1 MSDSNLIKD
10 GVVLLYLK
18 EPHFSNASALT
29 LWMSHCSLS
38 AIYSTSF
45 TEHNHTV
52 IGYWFIFF
60 WVLLLYFCR
69 QSSYK
74 TWSLDLGEQHSTN
87 FTCAVQS
94 SWVSNISF
102 SLTPLLLGHFIRL
115 KMLWTKKCPI
125 STLKMGFIGL
135 KNRNLFYFFKRTHT
149 LTHARARTHA
159 FTLVRTPNRRPNRMT
174 CWMGLCCG
182 NDKAIEWSCTL
193 VTLAA
198 GPVGWLKESNQYT
211 VSLPLPFFLFVQTN

>member
-38 AIYSTSF
+38 AIYSTSS

-52 IGYWFIFF
+52 IGHILMSPKF
-60 WVLLLYFCR
+60 L
-69 QSSYK
+69 QSLKFRFRSHMMA
-74 TWSLDLGEQHSTN
+74 SNSTN

-94 SWVSNISF
+94 SWVGNISF
-102 SLTPLLLGHFIRL
+102 SLTLLLLGHFIRL

-135 KNRNLFYFFKRTHT
+135 KNRNLFYFFKRTRT
-149 LTHARARTHA
+149 LAHACARTRA
-159 FTLVRTPNRRPNRMT
+159 FTLVHTPNRRPNRMT

-211 VSLPLPFFLFVQTN
+211 VSLPLSLPLPLFLFVQTN